1 MKPLENIFAPRNG
14 TTCVTDGQ
22 HDVVA
27 LALRADPDSSAG
39 AIVLSS
45 VLQEILYDKRCVTF
59 LAGHKKTAGKFLFN
73 LYIGRIRQRAKIV
86 QPFIDELAKIDG
98 CRCDLKV
105 ACIHARQQKQIVD
118 DARQAVRLMKQPR

>member
-1 MKPLENIFAPRNG
+1 MKPFEDVFAPRNG
-14 TTCVTDGQ
+14 AAGVTDGQ
-22 HDVVA
+22 HDVVVI
-27 LALRADPDSSAG
+27 ALRADPDSSAG

-59 LAGHKKTAGKFLFN
+59 LADHKKAARKFLFN

-98 CRCDLKV
+98 C
-105 ACIHARQQKQIVD
+105 
-118 DARQAVRLMKQPR
+118 